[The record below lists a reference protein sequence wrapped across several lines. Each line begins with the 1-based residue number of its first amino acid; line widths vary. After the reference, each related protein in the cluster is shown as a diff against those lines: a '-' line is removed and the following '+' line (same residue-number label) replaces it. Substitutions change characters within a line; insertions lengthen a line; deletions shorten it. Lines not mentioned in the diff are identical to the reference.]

1 MKSEKGKR
9 LSPKEA
15 FHLALKEAEKGRGW
29 VSPNPLVGAVF
40 LDKNNCFLS
49 SGYHKAYGKPHAEQE
64 ALNNVKDKKSI
75 KGGHLYVTLE
85 PCSHTGKTPP
95 CTDLLLK
102 LSLSSITYGM
112 KDPNPKMQGKSLK
125 LLESK
130 GIKVKPSLYFK
141 EEAKNLYKTYSF
153 NQTYKKPFVALK
165 VATSLDGMIAL
176 NQGSSQWISSEKS
189 RDYVS
194 YLRACYDAVLI
205 GVGTFLEDN
214 PRLNSR
220 KKPFHEK
227 KNKVVILDPKGYSLD
242 LISQSNLAKVRPPSH
257 IIICVEKNLKI
268 KKSPFKII
276 EGSFEDGEFD
286 LDFLLKALHYEN
298 LSSVLVEGGAQTFST
313 FIKQNQAQK
322 LYQFIAPS
330 LIGAQNGK
338 NFLEHYN
345 LADLSHKKEFQSVE
359 FLQIGSEVLFR
370 GFFPMKK

>member
-1 MKSEKGKR
+1 MKKKKGKK

-15 FHLALKEAEKGRGW
+15 FHLALKEAAKGRGW
-29 VSPNPLVGAVF
+29 VSPNPPVGAVF
-40 LDKNNCFLS
+40 LDKNGCFLS

-64 ALNNVKDKKSI
+64 ALNNVKDKKSL
-75 KGGHLYVTLE
+75 KDGHLYVTLE

-112 KDPNPKMQGKSLK
+112 KDPNSKMQGKSLK

-130 GIKVKPSLYFK
+130 GVKVKPSLYFK
-141 EEAKNLYKTYSF
+141 EETKKLYEAYCF
-153 NQTYKKPFVALK
+153 YQTYKKPFVALK

-176 NQGSSQWISSEKS
+176 SQGSSQWISSEKS

-227 KNKVVILDPKGYSLD
+227 KNKVVILDPKGRSLD
-242 LISQSNLAKVRPPSH
+242 LISQSRLAKVRPPSH
-257 IIICVEKNLKI
+257 IIVCVEKNQKLR
-268 KKSPFKII
+268 KSPFRIV
-276 EGSFEDGEFD
+276 EGKFENGEFD
-286 LDFLLKALHYEN
+286 LNFLLKALYCEN

-313 FIKQNQAQK
+313 FIKQAQAQK
-322 LYQFIAPS
+322 IYQFIAPS

-338 NFLEHYN
+338 SFLEYYN
-345 LADLSHKKEFQSVE
+345 LADLNQKKNLNLLS
-359 FLQIGSEVLFR
+359 
-370 GFFPMKK
+370 FFK